1 MERYSV
7 FLDWRSWYCYDDHT
21 TQGNLQIQYNPC
33 QNSNEIFRRNITNN
47 FKICMETQKSPNSQ
61 KNLEKK
67 EQSWRNHA
75 VWLWSI
81 LQNCINQN
89 SIVMVQTDTDQYS
102 RIDSLDINPHT
113 YDQLI
118 YNKGGKG
125 IQCIKGSLFNK

>member
-1 MERYSV
+1 
-7 FLDWRSWYCYDDHT
+7 
-21 TQGNLQIQYNPC
+21 
-33 QNSNEIFRRNITNN
+33 
-47 FKICMETQKSPNSQ
+47 METQKSPNSQ

-75 VWLWSI
+75 VWLWTV

-102 RIDSLDINPHT
+102 RIDSPDINPHT

>member
-67 EQSWRNHA
+67 RTELEKSCCLTLDYTTKLH
-75 VWLWSI
+75 LSE
-81 LQNCINQN
+81 
-89 SIVMVQTDTDQYS
+89 QYS
-102 RIDSLDINPHT
+102 DGTNRHRSI
-113 YDQLI
+113 
-118 YNKGGKG
+118 
-125 IQCIKGSLFNK
+125 